1 MVKKYLIWPLRFFLY
16 ISALFLIIF
25 YSFLFILSINEVNK
39 KVLDSFYGNS
49 LFYGGLEVK
58 PGFFGINLKIT
69 DLEFTNEN
77 LSLNSQYLF
86 AKTNLLSSL
95 LTRTIFIDSVELEGA
110 IISLKNQTDSPRTLR
125 KVLVRDVRLK
135 KVSVGRYIFEELN
148 LKDLVSERGEYGF
161 SFEGLAVDFPTP
173 LKKLS
178 NLSGSGLYSD
188 RKLSFLIDSER
199 LNLSISGFSK
209 SLSLDNAIGAF
220 DLDFSDRFKIPFG
233 RLQSKN
239 EKDHLNLIFS
249 FDSAFNMKLFFK
261 GDSSVAL
268 NLLPDSTE
276 DLRYFLVERN
286 FSSDSSFVHL
296 DLSVIK
302 NKILFDSSIFLK
314 NYQIS
319 LSDQTFFGD
328 FMHANANNQNFT
340 LFSNNLFTE
349 NNEFEKIE
357 LSRKFSSEEYSVS
370 LELLNENLIFQ
381 YNPQGIISKMYW
393 TNNGDLGHLSINNND
408 ILIKFKDYKD
418 FYLHLD
424 NPDHIR
430 FFDGILSAEN
440 FKIDTS
446 LFKQNID
453 EISSLSF
460 DLSNLEI
467 IDLNSSFR
475 FTENDIFSTN
485 NISFDK
491 LDFTLND
498 GFISLGDTFDYGGNL
513 SLIGKDIS
521 YDEEAF
527 NPGALRV
534 LSLIDVRANL
544 LDFINLDFDKFN
556 ENNFLIDSMK
566 GSISVRS
573 KENIDINKIDLS
585 FGTSEAVIEGSIGTT
600 DNRLD
605 TLDLDLIFLSN
616 ISQNIPWYFAI
627 IGGIPAA
634 AGAAIVTEILDA
646 EIENISSTKY
656 NISGNV
662 NDIKIDVKQ

>member
-1 MVKKYLIWPLRFFLY
+1 MVKKYLIWPLRLFLY
-16 ISALFLIIF
+16 ISALLLIIF
-25 YSFLFILSINEVNK
+25 YSFLFVLSINEINK
-39 KVLDSFYGNS
+39 KVLDLIYGNN
-49 LFYGGLEVK
+49 LLYGGLEVE
-58 PGFFGINLKIT
+58 PGFFGVNLKIT

-77 LSLNSQYLF
+77 LSLNSEYLF
-86 AKTNLLSSL
+86 AETNFLSSL
-95 LTRTIFIDSVELEGA
+95 LTRTIFIDSIELVEA
-110 IISLKNQTDSPRTLR
+110 TISLKNQRDSPRTLR
-125 KVLVRDVRLK
+125 KVLVRDVKLK

-148 LKDLVSERGEYGF
+148 LEDLVSERGEYGF
-161 SFEGLAVDFPTP
+161 SFKGLAVDFPTP

-178 NLSGSGLYSD
+178 NLSGLALYSD
-188 RKLSFLIDSER
+188 RKLSFLIDSEK
-199 LNLSISGFSK
+199 LNLSVAGFTK
-209 SLSLDNAIGAF
+209 SLSLDNTIGTF
-220 DLDFSDRFKIPFG
+220 DLDFTERFKIPSG

-239 EKDHLNLIFS
+239 GEDHINLIFS
-249 FDSAFNMKLFFK
+249 FDSTFNMKVFFK
-261 GDSSVAL
+261 GESSVAL

-276 DLRYFLVERN
+276 DLKYFLLERN
-286 FSSDSSFVHL
+286 FSSDNSYVHL
-296 DLSVIK
+296 DSSVI
-302 NKILFDSSIFLK
+302 NNQILFDSSVFLK
-314 NYQIS
+314 NFQIS

-328 FMHANANNQNFT
+328 FMHANANNQNFA

-349 NNEFEKIE
+349 KNEFKKIE
-357 LSRKFSSEEYSVS
+357 LSRNFSSEEYSVS
-370 LELLNENLIFQ
+370 LELLNENLTFQ

-393 TNNGDLGHLSINNND
+393 KNNSDLGHISINNND
-408 ILIKFKDYKD
+408 ILVKFKDYEE

-424 NPDHIR
+424 NPDNLT
-430 FFDGILSAEN
+430 FLDGTLYTEN
-440 FKIDTS
+440 FKIDTT
-446 LFKQNID
+446 LFKQNTN
-453 EISSLSF
+453 EFSSLSF
-460 DLSNLEI
+460 DLANLEI
-467 IDLNSSFR
+467 INFNSSFR
-475 FTENDIFSTN
+475 FIENDIFRSN
-485 NISFDK
+485 NISFDN

-498 GFISLGDTFDYGGNL
+498 GFISFGDYFDYSGTL

-544 LDFINLDFDKFN
+544 LDFINLDFDKLN

-585 FGTSEAVIEGSIGTT
+585 FGTSEAIIEGNIGTT
-600 DNRLD
+600 EDRLD

-616 ISQNIPWYFAI
+616 IAQNIPWYFAI

-662 NDIKIDVKQ
+662 NNIKIDVKQ